1 MAEKIKAL
9 SIEEQVYLMR
19 KYIIFSSNTKRMKK
33 FLTYTGYFRA
43 SRYGKFLISNTNVLG
58 GKPKQ
63 DLLFNIYD
71 FDMKLREVLMRYC
84 KRAEIQFKSHLSN
97 SISIKTGNPI
107 FYIDEEYYTP
117 SKSENNKKKK
127 QMSKNKYIKFEEDII
142 KKERELRYN
151 SIKYPELKEYRKGGK
166 KSGYEI
172 PSWVAFSYFDF
183 GTVTYVYK
191 YLKGDLRKEV
201 LKYGYSKKRY
211 GKEVTKQMDTWLD
224 AIRNLRN
231 ICAHHNL
238 LVGKTSSVVL
248 FSSEDD
254 DVTSALNNTD
264 LFSRLYALKKV
275 LNSDDSKLLKK
286 DLNKIIM
293 RSKIDIFK
301 LNILPEN
308 WEDIYDS
315 INLL

>member
-1 MAEKIKAL
+1 MAEEIEVL
-9 SIEEQVYLMR
+9 NIEEQVFLMR
-19 KYIIFSSNTKRMKK
+19 KYVVFSKNTRKMKK

-58 GKPKQ
+58 GKPQQ

-71 FDMKLREVLMRYC
+71 FDMKLREVLMKYC

-107 FYIDEEYYTP
+107 FYIDKECYTP
-117 SKSENNKKKK
+117 SKSEKDKKKK
-127 QMSKNKYIKFEEDII
+127 QMNKYKYTKFEKDII
-142 KKERELRYN
+142 KKERELRN
-151 SIKYPELKEYRKGGK
+151 NNIKYPELKEYRRGGIK
-166 KSGYEI
+166 NRHKI

-183 GTVTYVYK
+183 GTITHIYQ
-191 YLKGDLRKEV
+191 YLKGDSRKEV

>member
-1 MAEKIKAL
+1 
-9 SIEEQVYLMR
+9 
-19 KYIIFSSNTKRMKK
+19 
-33 FLTYTGYFRA
+33 
-43 SRYGKFLISNTNVLG
+43 
-58 GKPKQ
+58 
-63 DLLFNIYD
+63 
-71 FDMKLREVLMRYC
+71 
-84 KRAEIQFKSHLSN
+84 
-97 SISIKTGNPI
+97 
-107 FYIDEEYYTP
+107 
-117 SKSENNKKKK
+117 
-127 QMSKNKYIKFEEDII
+127 
-142 KKERELRYN
+142 
-151 SIKYPELKEYRKGGK
+151 
-166 KSGYEI
+166 
-172 PSWVAFSYFDF
+172 
-183 GTVTYVYK
+183 
-191 YLKGDLRKEV
+191 
-201 LKYGYSKKRY
+201 
-211 GKEVTKQMDTWLD
+211 MDTWLD

>member
-1 MAEKIKAL
+1 MEDNIKEKE
-9 SIEEQVYLMR
+9 SY
-19 KYIIFSSNTKRMKK
+19 KYIT
-33 FLTYTGYFRA
+33 
-43 SRYGKFLISNTNVLG
+43 ISGTAQQFEQSITSAVLDG
-58 GKPKQ
+58 FEVEHINSTPMAIPNQLQQKIDVQ
-63 DLLFNIYD
+63 IIYSA
-71 FDMKLREVLMRYC
+71 VL
-84 KRAEIQFKSHLSN
+84 K
-97 SISIKTGNPI
+97 
-107 FYIDEEYYTP
+107 
-117 SKSENNKKKK
+117 
-127 QMSKNKYIKFEEDII
+127 
-142 KKERELRYN
+142 
-151 SIKYPELKEYRKGGK
+151 
-166 KSGYEI
+166 
-172 PSWVAFSYFDF
+172 
-183 GTVTYVYK
+183 
-191 YLKGDLRKEV
+191 RKEV